1 MAQQCKILFGCCAS
15 PAGGWGPG
23 ILQDCMTGQSTWVC
37 SGLPFEVCKLRL
49 EEYGV
54 NIFRAVVGSSSN
66 SISLGRTPE
75 LLVFGLRVCVG
86 LGSSDR
92 SLGLGF
98 SYKLEVAGQHAN
110 GPGLF
115 LMIPVPAGR
124 D

>member
-1 MAQQCKILFGCCAS
+1 
-15 PAGGWGPG
+15 
-23 ILQDCMTGQSTWVC
+23 MTGQSTWVC

-115 LMIPVPAGR
+115 LMIHCACGSRLMYTNDLARLWKVLPVSEQLNQ
-124 D
+124 